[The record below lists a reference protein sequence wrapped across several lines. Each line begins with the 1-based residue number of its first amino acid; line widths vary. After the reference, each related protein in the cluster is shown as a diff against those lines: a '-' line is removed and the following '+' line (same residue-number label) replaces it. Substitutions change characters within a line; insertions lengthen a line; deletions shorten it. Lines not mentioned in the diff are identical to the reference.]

1 MLTLTKNSLNFNGT
15 YMGWK
20 QPFESFFEEW
30 MLWVISFMGVNAF
43 VLGRILFALDF
54 CYYILSSGY
63 HNRKI

>member
-1 MLTLTKNSLNFNGT
+1 
-15 YMGWK
+15 MGWK